1 MSNYTAANSK
11 MRSNTI
17 NTKIQA
23 NKSMDNNNTTHF
35 INNNSNYNN
44 TNYNTYN
51 NSIKMKKDAHS
62 TIDKSSSNEKELLDL
77 SMRI

>member
-1 MSNYTAANSK
+1 
-11 MRSNTI
+11 
-17 NTKIQA
+17 
-23 NKSMDNNNTTHF
+23 MDNNNTTHF